1 MSLIQVKNISKFF
14 GSTQILKDI
23 SFDINHRDRIGLIGP
38 NGAGKSTLL
47 KILVREEELDAG
59 EVFFS
64 LNTSVGYL
72 AQTKDFSLPTLLWD
86 FLSEPLKPVK
96 DCEKELF
103 RLSQRLPELTG
114 LELEK
119 ALNRYNQLHDWFERE
134 AGYQANARLETV
146 FNGLGFKKTDKK
158 RPLASFSGGERTR
171 VELARSLIER
181 PALLL
186 LDEPT
191 NHLDTSTIQWL
202 ENYLKTQATTYLVVS
217 HDRYFLD
224 EVVTKVFFLEQGK
237 LKIYQG
243 NYSQFR
249 RQYEEEE
256 KALQKAY
263 IKQQTYLSS
272 EKVLIAKARKT
283 EKAQRFAKSREKRLA
298 QLELIVKP
306 TSHKALPFHFPF
318 SGRSGQIVLQA
329 KKLFFAYSE
338 EKTIINPV
346 DFTVKYADRIGLVG
360 PNGSGK
366 TTFIKLILGELRPT
380 RGKLKVGA
388 SVKICY
394 FSQSQKFISEEHT
407 VLEEILAEKR
417 LTIGE
422 ARDHLALFFFR
433 GAEVDKRVADLSGG
447 EKSRL
452 ILAKLA
458 LEGGN
463 LLLFDEPTNNLD
475 LNSLETLEK
484 ALLAF
489 PGTIVFISHD
499 RYFVSK
505 IAKKIMELKDSCL
518 TLYPYNYLDYLKQ
531 KEKALGKGETNIIKR
546 IPDFTSKKAKSQKAA
561 LKKEQLL
568 KKITALEE
576 DKLTAEESLTK
587 KELATDW
594 EKLSLLETQLNEIDK
609 ELSLLY
615 EAWIELEEGDS

>member
-1 MSLIQVKNISKFF
+1 MSLLQGRNISKFF
-14 GSTQILKDI
+14 GSKQILSDL
-23 SFDINHRDRIGLIGP
+23 SFDINYQDRIGLIGQ

-47 KILVREEELDAG
+47 KILVGEEELDTG
-59 EVFFS
+59 EVYFS

-103 RLSQRLPELTG
+103 MLSQRLPELTG

-119 ALNRYNQLHDWFERE
+119 ALTRYNRLHEWFEKE
-134 AGYQANARLETV
+134 AGYQANARLEMV
-146 FNGLGFKKTDKK
+146 FNGLGFKQADKK

-171 VELARSLIER
+171 VELARTLIER

-249 RQYEEEE
+249 RQFEEEE

-263 IKQQTYLSS
+263 TKQQAYLKF
-272 EKVLIAKARKT
+272 EKELIAKARKT
-283 EKAQRFAKSREKRLA
+283 EKAQRFAKSREKRLE
-298 QLELIVKP
+298 QLELIEKP
-306 TSHKALPFHFPF
+306 ISHKSLSFHFPF

-329 KKLFFAYSE
+329 EKLSFGYNDG
-338 EKTIINPV
+338 KTIINPV
-346 DFTVKYADRIGLVG
+346 DFTVKYGERIGVIG

-380 RGKLKVGA
+380 KGKIKVGA
-388 SVKICY
+388 GVKSCY
-394 FSQSQKFISEEHT
+394 FSQSQKFISEANT
-407 VLEEILAEKR
+407 VLEEVLATKH

-433 GAEVDKRVADLSGG
+433 GVEVDKRVADLSGG

-484 ALLAF
+484 ALLSF

-505 IAKKIMELKDSCL
+505 VAKKIMELKEGCL
-518 TLYPYNYLDYLKQ
+518 TLYPYNYLDYLRQ
-531 KEKALGKGETNIIKR
+531 KEKALENAETNILKKTT
-546 IPDFTSKKAKSQKAA
+546 DFTPKKAKPQKVA

-568 KKITALEE
+568 KKITSLEE
-576 DKLTAEESLTK
+576 DKQIAEESLTK

-594 EKLSLLETQLNEIDK
+594 EKLSQLETQLSEIDK